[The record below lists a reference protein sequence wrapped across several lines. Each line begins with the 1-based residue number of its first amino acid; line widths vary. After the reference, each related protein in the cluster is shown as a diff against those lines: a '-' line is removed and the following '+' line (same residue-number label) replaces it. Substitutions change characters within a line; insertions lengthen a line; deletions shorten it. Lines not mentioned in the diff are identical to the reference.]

1 MKNGT
6 NIDPSVD
13 TQNEQSDPYW
23 KKPATYG
30 LTMQNP
36 FVSSDTPIITDP
48 CSYVEISPNNLTI
61 KSPKLFPDLPFRA
74 PLAPTPLS
82 ISLYNDKTLHL
93 AEHIEATGNM
103 QETQNPI
110 SDITINSND
119 YTPTESLLALNTQP
133 PQKTFNP
140 STSEINKL
148 LSFKNEQSSPSP
160 LSPTNQVVPF
170 NSFAQA
176 IPNGSATPNSAAC
189 NESSTS
195 VLCYTTCPTASSTVD
210 WDREGN
216 PRTCNTSI
224 DGNQWLMLKNMG
236 NPVLRHNFRKA
247 NKVAECLSKLSVDL
261 HQL

>member
-13 TQNEQSDPYW
+13 TQSEQSDPYW

-61 KSPKLFPDLPFRA
+61 KSPKLFPGLPFRA

-82 ISLYNDKTLHL
+82 ISLYNDKMLHL
-93 AEHIEATGNM
+93 AEHIEATGKM
-103 QETQNPI
+103 QDMQNPI

-133 PQKTFNP
+133 LQKTFNP

-176 IPNGSATPNSAAC
+176 IPNGSATPNSTAC
-189 NESSTS
+189 SESSTS
-195 VLCYTTCPTASSTVD
+195 VLCYSTCPTASSTID
-210 WDREGN
+210 LDREGN
-216 PRTCNTSI
+216 PRTCNTNSSEPEFPSPTNL
-224 DGNQWLMLKNMG
+224 GGHK
-236 NPVLRHNFRKA
+236 KA
-247 NKVAECLSKLSVDL
+247 IE
-261 HQL
+261 